1 MPPAA
6 AHQRSRQKGPPKLPV
21 GPALPAALVASRR
34 YGAVIA
40 AQSAPPSCWRT
51 GNSGSPVTP
60 SCSASHK
67 GSPPRLSAPVSHK
80 LMSSRAPSTSQG
92 QLGQSSTGRDMSKL
106 MAHAPPDAT
115 KATEPLRRSPAVLTI
130 PSGRA
135 LPQTQIRVRTTETV
149 HPANGP
155 RRRQHESCRFAQLRA
170 RHEASLSLGSKSALW
185 SPRRVSA
192 SLSVLFS
199 WHAVLRGAGEP
210 ARRRYALPGVGAA
223 PTWAWL
229 DCSSAR
235 WRRREG
241 RSDSWLGHRRE
252 GLPAESREGA
262 PFTQLVLTRL
272 VEGDR
277 YPTDASPSLSPRRF
291 ALGWT
296 CRPARGTLRV
306 ARP

>member
-115 KATEPLRRSPAVLTI
+115 KATEPTPAVASRSDYTLGEST
-130 PSGRA
+130 PSDSDPGPNNRDSSSSKRTAQATARKLSVRPTPCPPRGITQPRQQVGTLEPAQGLRFSQRPLQLACSVARRGRA
-135 LPQTQIRVRTTETV
+135 RA
-149 HPANGP
+149 PAV
-155 RRRQHESCRFAQLRA
+155 CFAWR
-170 RHEASLSLGSKSALW
+170 G
-185 SPRRVSA
+185 
-192 SLSVLFS
+192 
-199 WHAVLRGAGEP
+199 RGAH
-210 ARRRYALPGVGAA
+210 VG
-223 PTWAWL
+223 
-229 DCSSAR
+229 
-235 WRRREG
+235 
-241 RSDSWLGHRRE
+241 
-252 GLPAESREGA
+252 
-262 PFTQLVLTRL
+262 
-272 VEGDR
+272 
-277 YPTDASPSLSPRRF
+277 
-291 ALGWT
+291 
-296 CRPARGTLRV
+296 V
-306 ARP
+306 ARLLQRQVAQT